1 LLAAVFTASAAV
13 FFYSAVIFA
22 SAVFSAVVNG
32 FGAAGADLTGHLAA

>member
-22 SAVFSAVVNG
+22 SLAFSEADNG
-32 FGAAGADLTGHLAA
+32 FGAAGAALTGHLAA